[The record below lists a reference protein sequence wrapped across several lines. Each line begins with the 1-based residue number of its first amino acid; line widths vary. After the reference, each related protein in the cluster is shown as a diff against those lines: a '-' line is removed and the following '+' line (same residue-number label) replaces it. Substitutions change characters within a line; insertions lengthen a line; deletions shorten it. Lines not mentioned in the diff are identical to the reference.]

1 MALLGNLKGSAN
13 FFQSTDFYNGVAT
26 QSLKFDGTRATTLYR
41 DIAQAGNRKIAT
53 YAFWLKF
60 NAADASQYIFS
71 KGDGGGT
78 QTSIDISIIDSQF
91 GVKLYSSDSLIGHV
105 RTTRKLRDSSAWYH
119 LVVAIDVTQGTSS
132 NKIKL
137 YINGTQETDLST
149 STYPS
154 DTNLVIGDNSAH
166 TRERIG
172 DYQPSYLPNTA
183 TGGSAG
189 NRVYGYLCDFHHVDG
204 QQLTPS
210 SFGEFKNGVWIA
222 KDYTGNHGD
231 NGFRLEFKQTG
242 DGQSTA
248 SSSTIGADTGVDG
261 SGSATNNHFKDQ
273 NFESRD
279 SNLPD
284 SPENNMCTL
293 NSIGRRYGQ
302 SYVGTFTEGNLKV
315 ASGGNA
321 TDIYGTMAINQVCA
335 AGGVYFEI
343 RLDSID
349 SARTYFG
356 LIGDSGINNVSQD
369 GANGASYSYPIKAM
383 VQSGGYM
390 YFGTQVNG
398 AAETNIG
405 GGALSG
411 DYRSIAT
418 YTNGDVIGFAV
429 KSDGKVFVS
438 KNGTFIN
445 SLAGTADPANGT
457 NPIHVI
463 DLDEGDWLPY
473 VGYSSSFS
481 VNFGQDGSFNG
492 QETSGG
498 HSDEN
503 GIGDFFGQ
511 VPSGYLALCT
521 SNMVTPSIGPD
532 SATQADSYMDVLN
545 YTGNDTVNT
554 DISGL
559 NFKPDLIW
567 TFARGS
573 AATHNLATDSSRGV
587 HKDVFLSTGG
597 GESNDTDGILAFNS
611 DGFRLGT
618 STNHN
623 VNLRTYTTFNW
634 RANGG
639 TTTTNDAS
647 ATSIGSIDSV
657 IQANTTAGF
666 SIVTYTGDSTGND
679 GTASTVAHGL
689 GAVPK
694 WIITIPLNANDG
706 AVYHQQN
713 TTAPETDRLILASTS
728 GNLSTSDD
736 SGFWNDTAPTSTVFS
751 VGTRRHTNSDGGMV
765 AYCWTEI
772 EGFSKF
778 GSFIGNSN
786 NDGPFIY
793 TGFQPAWV
801 MLKNGSRSADW
812 RINDTT
818 RQPANDDA
826 GHLLLA
832 NSTSAEIT
840 NEYDMDFLSNGF
852 KLKSSDVYENGSGEL
867 IVYMAFA
874 GVPFKYSNAR

>member
-13 FFQSTDFYNGVAT
+13 FFQSTAFYNGVAT
-26 QSLKFDGTRATTLYR
+26 QSLRFDTGSSTVLSKTPSASNLKTWTWSAWVKRSKLGVERAIWSVGATSVDFALFFHTTDQLRVWTTGGSAVYYTDRVFR
-41 DIAQAGNRKIAT
+41 DT
-53 YAFWLKF
+53 
-60 NAADASQYIFS
+60 
-71 KGDGGGT
+71 
-78 QTSIDISIIDSQF
+78 
-91 GVKLYSSDSLIGHV
+91 
-105 RTTRKLRDSSAWYH
+105 SAWYH
-119 LVVAIDVTQGTSS
+119 IAITSNNVS
-132 NKIKL
+132 PYIRL
-137 YINGTQETDLST
+137 YINGVLNTTSSYDNRTSVPSTNNLSVN
-149 STYPS
+149 
-154 DTNLVIGDNSAH
+154 TNAIH
-166 TRERIG
+166 RIG
-172 DYQPSYLPNTA
+172 AWNNGGLQYFDGYLADVNHIDGTA
-183 TGGSAG
+183 VGDTGGI
-189 NRVYGYLCDFHHVDG
+189 LD
-204 QQLTPS
+204 
-210 SFGEFKNGVWIA
+210 EFIEIKNGVCIPKA
-222 KDYTGNHGD
+222 YTGSYGT
-231 NGFRLEFKQTG
+231 NGYRLEFKQTG
-242 DGQSTA
+242 TGTA
-248 SSSTIGADTGVDG
+248 SSSTIGADT
-261 SGSATNNHFKDQ
+261 SGNDNHYTSSGIASTDC
-273 NFESRD
+273 NIA
-279 SNLPD
+279 D

-293 NSIGRRYGQ
+293 NLIGRRYGQ
-302 SYVGTFTEGNLKV
+302 SYVGTFSEGSLKV

-369 GANGASYSYPIKAM
+369 GVNGASYSYPIKAM

-429 KSDGKVFVS
+429 KSDGKVFIS

-445 SLAGTADPANGT
+445 SLAGSPDPANGT

-481 VNFGQDGSFNG
+481 VNFGQDGSFSG

-521 SNMVTPSIGPD
+521 SNMVKPSIGPD

-545 YTGNDTVNT
+545 YTGNNTVNT

-573 AATHNLATDSSRGV
+573 ASTHNLATDSSRGV

-623 VNLRTYTTFNW
+623 VNSRTYTTFNW

-666 SIVTYTGDSTGND
+666 SIVTYTGDSTGNN

-694 WIITIPLNANDG
+694 WIITIPLNVNDG

-713 TTAPETDRLILASTS
+713 TTAPETDTLILASVS
-728 GNLSTSDD
+728 GNNPTYDG

-751 VGTRRHTNSDGGMV
+751 VGSRRHTNSDGGVV

-801 MLKNGSRSADW
+801 MLKNASRSADW

-818 RQPANDDA
+818 RQPANDDG